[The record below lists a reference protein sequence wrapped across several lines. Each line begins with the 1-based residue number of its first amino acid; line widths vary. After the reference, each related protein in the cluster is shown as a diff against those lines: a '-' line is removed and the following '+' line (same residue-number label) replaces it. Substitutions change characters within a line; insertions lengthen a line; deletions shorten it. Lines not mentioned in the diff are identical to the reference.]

1 MFLES
6 DKMRRIVEVCLPD
19 LPGGLCQIHA
29 SVSSG
34 AVMMCFLSDIRAHEL
49 LGLSDVKTDKP
60 LIYLSFSIQ
69 KTQT

>member
-1 MFLES
+1 MFPES
-6 DKMRRIVEVCLPD
+6 DKMRIVEVYLPGLARWALPD
-19 LPGGLCQIHA
+19 SP

-49 LGLSDVKTDKP
+49 LRLSDVKTDKP

-69 KTQT
+69 KT